1 MTSLRVLIVEDE
13 WPARNYL
20 VELLQKTERAEVV
33 AAVATVREAQQ
44 ALEPNAQA
52 AIDVAFVDVRLNT
65 RKGDQSGLVWLRSAH
80 AAPGAPMFV
89 LATAYEQHALEAFEL
104 GVVDYLL
111 KPFTPRRVTECVARL
126 QKRRPPDDRAQPL
139 PLRIAARRER
149 VIVFLDLCDVWACE
163 AADRLTFVHSARGR
177 FDLDLTL
184 SAIESSFGRTLLRVH
199 RNWLINP
206 SRVLELERDAGDTSV
221 YVGHALGAEKSGVRV
236 PVAKERA
243 VAVRDALLTGARGVR
258 HV

>member
-1 MTSLRVLIVEDE
+1 VIALRVLIVEDE

-20 VELLQKTERAEVV
+20 VELLQKTESAEVV
-33 AAVATVREAQQ
+33 AAVATAREAQQ
-44 ALEPNAQA
+44 ALEPNAKA
-52 AIDVAFVDVRLNT
+52 SIDVAFVDVRLGA
-65 RKGDQSGLVWLRSAH
+65 RKGDQSGLAWLRG
-80 AAPGAPMFV
+80 AAGAPRAPMFV

-104 GVVDYLL
+104 GVADYLL
-111 KPFTPRRVTECVARL
+111 KPFTPRRVNECVARL
-126 QKRRPPDDRAQPL
+126 LKRRPPDDAGAPL
-139 PLRIAARRER
+139 PLRIAARKER
-149 VIVFLDLCDVWACE
+149 VIVFLDLHDVWACE

-184 SAIESSFGRTLLRVH
+184 SAIGSSFGRTLLRVH

-221 YVGHALGAEKSGVRV
+221 FVGRALAAGTSGVRV
-236 PVAKERA
+236 PVAKDRA
-243 VAVRDALLTGARGVR
+243 VAVRDALLAGARGVR